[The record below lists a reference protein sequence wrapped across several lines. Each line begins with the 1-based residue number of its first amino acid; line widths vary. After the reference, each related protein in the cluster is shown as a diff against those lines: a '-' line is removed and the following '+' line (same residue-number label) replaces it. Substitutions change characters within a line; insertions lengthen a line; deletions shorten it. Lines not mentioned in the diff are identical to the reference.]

1 MGVLTITPADLE
13 WDDQGQPRSRAFND
27 LYFSAE
33 NGLEET
39 RYVFLKGN
47 QLEQRWQN
55 LADGEQFVIAET
67 GFGSG
72 LNLLAAAELWLATA
86 PKTAQLHFISTELY
100 PMRRED
106 LQRTLACWPEL
117 ADLAAQ
123 LVDNYPALT
132 PGFHRFEL
140 ADNIRVTL
148 IFEDVITAL
157 GELCPTLATEM
168 WDYQNWGVDAW
179 FLDGFAPS
187 QNPEMWADQ
196 LFPLI
201 NRLSTDRATA
211 ATFTSA
217 GVVKRG
223 LSNWG
228 FEIEKIPG
236 YGRKREMLVARR
248 NPELD
253 IDLSSRKEPHRNASA
268 CWHLDAEQQGKPGS
282 VAIIG
287 AGIAGCTLS
296 EALSRRGIQCS
307 LFDAGDIG
315 SGASGNPQAA
325 LYARLSPGAALSGS
339 QACSTSGS
347 ASSPSTSMGGD
358 LEDFC
363 LHALEY
369 AAGYYS
375 RRIDRPELGDLCG
388 LVQLARDDRE
398 AEKMARIGE
407 RFANAKEFC
416 KSIDVDEAGKLTGL
430 NIASSGLFFSQSGWI
445 NGPAFCRQLLQTSG
459 ATLIPNTPITRI
471 ARFGDRFRLCSADS
485 DQGEFDAVVL
495 CTAMGSLEFADTEWL
510 PLRPIRG
517 QISFLQN
524 QPETS
529 PLKTVLCR
537 ETYLTPSYQGLQS
550 VGATYDLDTDS
561 SEVKPG
567 DHQTNLAEL
576 QSLLGLDEPVR
587 AEANTLKG
595 RAATRT
601 TTPDYLPLVGNLPSL
616 NRFLDQY
623 EIWRKDRKRAIPEAH
638 KGHKGMYL
646 NLGYGSRGF
655 TYAPICAELLAA
667 QIAQEP
673 EPLPGALRKALHPA
687 RFLVRALARNRSI
700 DSPREKTDAE
710 RQT

>member
-1 MGVLTITPADLE
+1 
-13 WDDQGQPRSRAFND
+13 
-27 LYFSAE
+27 
-33 NGLEET
+33 
-39 RYVFLKGN
+39 
-47 QLEQRWQN
+47 
-55 LADGEQFVIAET
+55 
-67 GFGSG
+67 
-72 LNLLAAAELWLATA
+72 
-86 PKTAQLHFISTELY
+86 
-100 PMRRED
+100 
-106 LQRTLACWPEL
+106 
-117 ADLAAQ
+117 
-123 LVDNYPALT
+123 
-132 PGFHRFEL
+132 
-140 ADNIRVTL
+140 
-148 IFEDVITAL
+148 
-157 GELCPTLATEM
+157 
-168 WDYQNWGVDAW
+168 
-179 FLDGFAPS
+179 
-187 QNPEMWADQ
+187 
-196 LFPLI
+196 
-201 NRLSTDRATA
+201 
-211 ATFTSA
+211 
-217 GVVKRG
+217 
-223 LSNWG
+223 
-228 FEIEKIPG
+228 
-236 YGRKREMLVARR
+236 
-248 NPELD
+248 
-253 IDLSSRKEPHRNASA
+253 
-268 CWHLDAEQQGKPGS
+268 
-282 VAIIG
+282 
-287 AGIAGCTLS
+287 
-296 EALSRRGIQCS
+296 
-307 LFDAGDIG
+307 
-315 SGASGNPQAA
+315 
-325 LYARLSPGAALSGS
+325 
-339 QACSTSGS
+339 
-347 ASSPSTSMGGD
+347 MGGD

-375 RRIDRPELGDLCG
+375 QRVDRPELGDLCG

-407 RFANAKEFC
+407 RFAHAEEFC
-416 KSIDVDEAGKLTGL
+416 KSIGAGQAGTLTGL
-430 NIASSGLFFSQSGWI
+430 DIASAGLFFPQSGWI

-471 ARFGDRFRLCSADS
+471 ARCEDRFRLCSADS

-495 CTAMGSLEFADTEWL
+495 CTAMGSMKFADTEWL

-517 QISFLQN
+517 QISFLQD

-537 ETYLTPSYQGLQS
+537 ETYLTPAYQGLQS

-576 QSLLGLDEPVR
+576 QSLLGLDKPVR
-587 AEANTLKG
+587 AEANTLQG

-601 TTPDYLPLVGNLPSL
+601 TTPDYLPLVGSLPSL

-623 EIWRKDRKRAIPEAH
+623 EIWRKDRKRAIAEAH

-673 EPLPGALRKALHPA
+673 EPLPAALRKALHPA